1 MTTDVVPTEQ
11 DVVHTEEHR
20 VSGERLLS
28 KIKEI
33 VHKGNIRRI
42 IIKNDQGQVLIE
54 VPLTLGVVGFL
65 LAPVW
70 VALGAMAALV
80 ADFNI
85 VVEKTEQKAPA
96 GDVGETPAE

>member
-1 MTTDVVPTEQ
+1 MTTDVVPTER

-42 IIKNDQGQVLIE
+42 IIKNDKGQVLIE

-85 VVEKTEQKAPA
+85 VVEKVEQKAPA